1 MNAFPEILNHLFIS
15 VVFSHHYS
23 AITSWLY
30 LTLSPWKLIRIQI
43 ELVEVSSSGKEN
55 RLGYFNQLWSQIEN
69 RTFAL
74 GELKEMEMKCSQ
86 RCLCLFIA
94 GVDQLSGALC
104 QLRGIFFGCFA
115 TRTSQAKTAPAL
127 AAVDWTHTRR
137 RSLWRQLKGNIF
149 SQTF

>member
-15 VVFSHHYS
+15 VVFSHLYS

-30 LTLSPWKLIRIQI
+30 LTLSPWKLIRIQT
-43 ELVEVSSSGKEN
+43 ELVEVVAFVSASGTES
-55 RLGYFNQLWSQIEN
+55 RLGYFNQLWSQTEN

-74 GELKEMEMKCSQ
+74 GELKEMEMKRSQ
-86 RCLCLFIA
+86 ISLCLFIT
-94 GVDQLSGALC
+94 GVAQLSGALC
-104 QLRGIFFGCFA
+104 QLQGIFSGCFA

-137 RSLWRQLKGNIF
+137 RSLW
-149 SQTF
+149 T